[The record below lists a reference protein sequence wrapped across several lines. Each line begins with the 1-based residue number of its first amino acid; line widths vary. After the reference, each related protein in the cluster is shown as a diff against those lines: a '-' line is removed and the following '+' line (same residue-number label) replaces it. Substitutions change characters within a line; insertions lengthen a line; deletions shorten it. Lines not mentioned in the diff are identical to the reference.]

1 MAKTLN
7 ILLKDLNKLK
17 IFTAYSGP
25 AKIAEETV
33 IELQKKGPAW
43 TGLYSN
49 SWQIEIEGQKSTG
62 TRREGNPQPVKAPM
76 LSAKAINKMSNKTE
90 SIITISNLARSRP
103 YAQDEI
109 TGRFRRGK
117 ARNKTITNEPK
128 YSTGKAKQK
137 KSGNIANSGRK
148 LVSTRGDIGGG
159 KPGGIS
165 TRTAKLDWFKT
176 FAKGGELEI
185 EVKNELD
192 KSINLIRSGGRGF

>member
-1 MAKTLN
+1 MAKTL
-7 ILLKDLNKLK
+7 KDFQRDINKLK
-17 IFTAYSGP
+17 ILTIYSGP
-25 AKIAEETV
+25 AKAAEKIVTK
-33 IELQKKGPAW
+33 LQKKGPAW

-49 SWQIEIEGQKSTG
+49 SWQIEIEGDKSTG
-62 TRREGNPQPVKAPM
+62 TRREGNPQPIKAPM

-90 SIITISNLARSRP
+90 SIINISNLARSRP

-185 EVKNELD
+185 EVKNELN
-192 KSINLIRSGGRGF
+192 KSINSIRSGGKGF